1 MPEDPQHETQLIQSQ
16 RDATSG
22 LRLIRTEELLRGE
35 PEILI
40 HHAGLIYR
48 LRVTKAGKLILT
60 K

>member
-1 MPEDPQHETQLIQSQ
+1 MPDDPIPEMQLIPLH

-22 LRLIRTEELLRGE
+22 LHLVRTEDLLRGE